1 MASKR
6 LVALPRITRG
16 ALGRGWGRE
25 GGGALPLPSAA
36 AISTRLRVLL
46 RIERDLGREVERGE
60 PRAWLGLGSGFGF
73 GFGFG
78 LGL

>member
-1 MASKR
+1 MLRSG
-6 LVALPRITRG
+6 VG
-16 ALGRGWGRE
+16 AAQDQPGRPGWGRE

-60 PRAWLGLGSGFGF
+60 PRALLGLRSGFGL